1 MKEIVQ
7 TAANGLK
14 TSSGENI
21 AEICMTLCEPDY
33 RVAPPKPGSDAE
45 FDIEKFARLE
55 TVRFAMTAESW
66 RFVLRD
72 LVRLGEEMG
81 WVGEA
86 DPAKGD
92 EKG

>member
-21 AEICMTLCEPDY
+21 AEICLTLCEPDY
-33 RVAPPKPGSDAE
+33 RVATEPSGDGK

-55 TVRFAMTAESW
+55 TVRFVMTAASW
-66 RFVLRD
+66 RFVLQD
-72 LVRLGEEMG
+72 LVRLGEEMD
-81 WVGEA
+81 WVGDA
-86 DPAKGD
+86 DPVKGD
-92 EKG
+92 EKK